1 MNNKNKTQNK
11 TETRTAQTPH
21 SFERWAFEQMN
32 EEALGHAEMVL
43 QVVFNDRLDRIVA
56 NLRREVEGALHD
68 ARKASW
74 MAYDEWWSHTHQ
86 GGEIEGGE

>member
-1 MNNKNKTQNK
+1 MKNMNPNQTKP
-11 TETRTAQTPH
+11 ETRAAQTPH
-21 SFERWAFEQMN
+21 SLERWAFEQMN
-32 EEALGHAEMVL
+32 EEAHGHAEMVL
-43 QVVFNDRLDRIVA
+43 QVVFNDRLDRIIA